1 MSSLIWV
8 EKSVTASEVG
18 FATTMITNSF
28 LIYLILN
35 HTKKLF
41 GAYKYLIV
49 AFSTMGLIF
58 ATAEFIV
65 KPDEENNIRWRS
77 AMVMGSVSKI
87 LFIQYAVMVYCGTRM
102 HFKMGEK
109 LEKLSVKNRKM
120 HQQLFKTLVVQITV
134 PTFIIFMPVMI
145 MFAIPF
151 LDMKI
156 NVPTGPVI
164 CALSLY
170 PFIDAIIVLCIVSDY
185 RKASSGKLIKLDEL
199 LLC

>member
-65 KPDEENNIRWRS
+65 KP
-77 AMVMGSVSKI
+77 
-87 LFIQYAVMVYCGTRM
+87 FIQYAVMVYCGTRM